1 MEQATLEEKGKVTA
15 KDEFL
20 SCTKGKKRGR
30 LYEKASQPLQRG
42 SFEQEFRKGLYQIPP
57 SQRQTSSGA
66 QDGVEGWEQIAF
78 PAAGEQ
84 EAQDRGK
91 LLTATSPQGRKRKK
105 KESSPNFSGSPRGS

>member
-20 SCTKGKKRGR
+20 SCTKGKKRGH

-57 SQRQTSSGA
+57 SQRQTCSGA
-66 QDGVEGWEQIAF
+66 QDGVEGWEQTAF

-84 EAQDRGK
+84 EARDEVSSSPPPRLGAGK
-91 LLTATSPQGRKRKK
+91 GKKRKALLTFQDL
-105 KESSPNFSGSPRGS
+105 

>member
-91 LLTATSPQGRKRKK
+91 LLTHLASGQEKEKK
-105 KESSPNFSGSPRGS
+105 GKLS

>member
-1 MEQATLEEKGKVTA
+1 MEQATLEEKRKVTA

-20 SCTKGKKRGR
+20 SCTKGKKRGH

-57 SQRQTSSGA
+57 SQRQTCSGA
-66 QDGVEGWEQIAF
+66 QDGVEGCEQTAF

-84 EAQDRGK
+84 EARDEVSSSPPPRLRAGK
-91 LLTATSPQGRKRKK
+91 GKKMKALLTFQDL
-105 KESSPNFSGSPRGS
+105 